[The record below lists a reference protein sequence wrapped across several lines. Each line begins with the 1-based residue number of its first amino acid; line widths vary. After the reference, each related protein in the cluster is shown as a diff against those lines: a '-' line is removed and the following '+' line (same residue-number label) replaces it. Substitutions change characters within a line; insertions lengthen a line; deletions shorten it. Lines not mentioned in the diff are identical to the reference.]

1 MKNCNLLRDQ
11 QGKYQHYNQVKLI
24 NMNILQV
31 KKYHLLIKGKQLE
44 QAKFT
49 YSLWGRAFEKTNK
62 SNWRPRNKTMEE
74 IL

>member
-1 MKNCNLLRDQ
+1 MKNYNLLRDQ

-49 YSLWGRAFEKTNK
+49 YSL
-62 SNWRPRNKTMEE
+62 
-74 IL
+74 